1 MNRRHEKTG
10 KSERLEWLAER
21 WLAAEADEAEERE
34 LRDALREAGELPASL
49 RELRVLFDGLE
60 ALAEERMP
68 AAIGRAPQSPVTS
81 PAMFR
86 RAPHWRVLRWA
97 AAAVAAAVVAVGIFL
112 GVGRLRTPYCY
123 IDGVAIYDREVAMQ
137 ATVYFDSF
145 AVLDAPNRLVDQLL
159 ETEQT
164 KCETQK

>member
-68 AAIGRAPQSPVTS
+68 AAVGKTSQPV
-81 PAMFR
+81 AALR
-86 RAPHWRVLRWA
+86 RAPRWRVLRWA

-164 KCETQK
+164 KCETPK